1 MPTGI
6 VLIFTLAM
14 LCAASAVMMWICG
27 AFRHDA
33 RLAKRILEPCLAS
46 PAYLLR
52 EFDDL
57 MQRSNVRH
65 PGLALALW
73 ALVTGAIA
81 ILCVTQDAPLAAA
94 LALAASTLT
103 CYAWLAWRA
112 RQCQRHIV
120 RQLPAFLEGITRR
133 VDTGHS
139 IPVAFQAAAA
149 SMQAPLSACLQRV
162 VPQLR
167 IDADIDQALATA
179 ARTYRVQEFE
189 LIGAVLQ
196 VSMRFGGGS
205 ERVLERMASTLR
217 DLEPVEQAPT
227 GLRALA
233 WMPALIPVVLG
244 CAVIVL
250 NPEYFDSMWTDMLG
264 RKLVYAAVV
273 MQGIGAYLLFRQA
286 RLDD

>member
-6 VLIFTLAM
+6 VLVFTLAM
-14 LCAASAVMMWICG
+14 LCAASAVMMWVCG
-27 AFRHDA
+27 ALRHDA
-33 RLAKRILEPCLAS
+33 RLAKRILGRCMTP
-46 PAYLLR
+46 PAHLLR

-57 MQRSNVRH
+57 MHRSNLPN
-65 PGLALALW
+65 PGVALALW
-73 ALVTGAIA
+73 ALISGAAA
-81 ILCVTQDAPLAAA
+81 ILCVTNDAPLAAV

-139 IPVAFQAAAA
+139 IPAAFQAAAA
-149 SMQAPLSACLQRV
+149 SMQAPLSACLERA
-162 VPQLR
+162 VPQFR
-167 IDADIDQALATA
+167 IDANIDQAFAAA
-179 ARTYRVQEFE
+179 ARTYRVHEFE
-189 LIGAVLQ
+189 LIGAVLK
-196 VSMRFGGGS
+196 VSMKFGGGS

-217 DLEPVEQAPT
+217 DLEPDEHAPAK
-227 GLRALA
+227 LSAAA
-233 WMPALIPVVLG
+233 WMPALLAALIG
-244 CAVIVL
+244 CAVIAL

-264 RKLVYAAVV
+264 RKLVYAAVI

>member
-6 VLIFTLAM
+6 VLVFTLAM
-14 LCAASAVMMWICG
+14 LCAASAVMMGVCG
-27 AFRHDA
+27 ALRHDA
-33 RLAKRILEPCLAS
+33 RLATRILGRCIAS

-57 MQRSNVRH
+57 MQRANVRH
-65 PGLALALW
+65 PCLALALW
-73 ALVTGAIA
+73 ALITGSIA
-81 ILCVTQDAPLAAA
+81 ILCVTQDASLAAA
-94 LALAASTLT
+94 LALTASTLT
-103 CYAWLAWRA
+103 CYSWLAWRA

-139 IPVAFQAAAA
+139 IPAAFQAAAA
-149 SMQAPLSACLQRV
+149 SMQAPLSACLERV
-162 VPQLR
+162 VPHLR

-196 VSMRFGGGS
+196 VSMKFGGGS

-217 DLEPVEQAPT
+217 DLEPDERAPT
-227 GLRALA
+227 APRALA
-233 WMPALIPVVLG
+233 WVPALLPVVFG
-244 CAVIVL
+244 CAVIAL
-250 NPEYFDSMWTDMLG
+250 NPEYFDSMWTDMLD
-264 RKLVYAAVV
+264 RKLVYATVL

-286 RLDD
+286 RQDD

>member
-6 VLIFTLAM
+6 VLVFTLAM
-14 LCAASAVMMWICG
+14 LCAASAVMTWVCG
-27 AFRHDA
+27 ALRHDA
-33 RLAKRILEPCLAS
+33 RLAKRILGRCMTP
-46 PAYLLR
+46 PARLLR
-52 EFDDL
+52 ELDDQ
-57 MQRSNVRH
+57 MHRSNVRH

-73 ALVTGAIA
+73 AVVTGAVA
-81 ILCVTQDAPLAAA
+81 ILCITRDAPLAAA
-94 LALAASTLT
+94 LALAASSLT

-139 IPVAFQAAAA
+139 IPAAFQAAAA
-149 SMQAPLSACLQRV
+149 SMQAPLSACLERA
-162 VPQLR
+162 VPQFR
-167 IDADIDQALATA
+167 IDANIDQALAAA

-196 VSMRFGGGS
+196 VSMKFGGGS
-205 ERVLERMASTLR
+205 ERVLDRMASSLR
-217 DLEPVEQAPT
+217 DLEPDKQASTSP
-227 GLRALA
+227 RAVA
-233 WMPALIPVVLG
+233 WMPALLALLPG
-244 CAVIVL
+244 CAVIAL

-273 MQGIGAYLLFRQA
+273 MQGIAAYLLFRQA